1 MIFEKLKQI
10 QKPTYQNGS
19 AKSLEEFYEVLI
31 KNQFKHNECI
41 KKIHNSILEY
51 VEVPNP
57 TFFLRLY
64 GSFKRRDYEKQRRG
78 FLTKY
83 KSGINISYCDNTFSL
98 IFSGMKLSGISFEVN
113 DLINLLSNKKLVTGF
128 AQVSKEK
135 ELAYYTPKGAVR
147 YDLNTKGWYQ
157 AHIKPTGKDFGSIKS
172 LKKMFP
178 NPPREE
184 FNSNTRL
191 RVSDETLTQEQLK
204 VLKAHFVRLI
214 HPLNSFLVPK
224 KEHLIYNGIN
234 IGEEANLISLVR
246 HKISEQFPK
255 EIKEFDLVS
264 MEYQFNQSEKI
275 IENIRWNTTPIQETN
290 KPKKI
295 NKINYIQNN
304 IMNSGLDYIMLEKT
318 RFYVDE
324 MTYKY
329 LLKNQNRYLKII
341 VTPKRGKHPK
351 GTYNISNKNA
361 LLFIE
366 SKRNAYNWEK
376 NQNYHQ
382 DSIPTQLKQ
391 FFSYD

>member
-1 MIFEKLKQI
+1 
-10 QKPTYQNGS
+10 
-19 AKSLEEFYEVLI
+19 
-31 KNQFKHNECI
+31 
-41 KKIHNSILEY
+41 
-51 VEVPNP
+51 
-57 TFFLRLY
+57 
-64 GSFKRRDYEKQRRG
+64 
-78 FLTKY
+78 
-83 KSGINISYCDNTFSL
+83 
-98 IFSGMKLSGISFEVN
+98 
-113 DLINLLSNKKLVTGF
+113 
-128 AQVSKEK
+128 
-135 ELAYYTPKGAVR
+135 
-147 YDLNTKGWYQ
+147 
-157 AHIKPTGKDFGSIKS
+157 
-172 LKKMFP
+172 MFP

-184 FNSNTRL
+184 FNSNTRF
-191 RVSDETLTQEQLK
+191 RVSDEILTPEQLK

-255 EIKEFDLVS
+255 EMKEFDLVS
-264 MEYQFNQSEKI
+264 MEYQFNHSEKI
-275 IENIRWNTTPIQETN
+275 IENIRWKTTPIQETN

-295 NKINYIQNN
+295 NKINYIQND
-304 IMNSGLDYIMLEKT
+304 IMNSGLDYIVFEKT

-329 LLKNQNRYLKII
+329 LLKNQNKYLKIK
-341 VTPKRGKHPK
+341 VTPKKGKHPK